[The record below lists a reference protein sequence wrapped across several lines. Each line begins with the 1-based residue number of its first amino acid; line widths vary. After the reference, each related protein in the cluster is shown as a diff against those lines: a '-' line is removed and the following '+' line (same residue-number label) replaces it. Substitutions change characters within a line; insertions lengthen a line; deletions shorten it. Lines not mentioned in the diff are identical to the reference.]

1 MASRGGRSLLIGGLL
16 SAGVVLVVSGGS
28 VMALFGPALLRD
40 ISLDR
45 EVKVA
50 TIRWRSHGETEAR
63 EALRYGLA
71 SSGFGADA
79 SPESMCVFETAGGDR
94 VLTCEWEE
102 RVRVPVLDVVVPV
115 VFHSVA
121 TLDSEGDVR

>member
-1 MASRGGRSLLIGGLL
+1 MASRGGRALLIGGLL
-16 SAGVVLVVSGGS
+16 SAGLVLVVSGGS
-28 VMALFGPALLRD
+28 VIALFGPALQRD

-50 TIRWRSHGETEAR
+50 TIRWGSHGENEAR

-71 SSGFGADA
+71 SSGFGEGAV
-79 SPESMCVFETAGGDR
+79 PESMCVFETTGHDR

-102 RVRVPVLDVVVPV
+102 RVRVPILGVVVPLL
-115 VFHSVA
+115 FHSVA